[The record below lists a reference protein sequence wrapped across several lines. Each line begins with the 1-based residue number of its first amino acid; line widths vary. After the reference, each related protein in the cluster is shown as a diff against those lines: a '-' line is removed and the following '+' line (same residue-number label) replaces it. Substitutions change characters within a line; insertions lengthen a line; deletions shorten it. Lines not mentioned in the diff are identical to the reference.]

1 MVWYLVGAVVP
12 VNVDVVHD
20 AGVVTF
26 DCLGHYPLE
35 VPAGRVGFRVG
46 GDVPDDGT
54 DGNDDLKHTSEA
66 ILLLIV
72 IGPEGNIPQESSSLE
87 DAKPGQDE

>member
-12 VNVDVVHD
+12 VNVDVIHD
-20 AGVVTF
+20 AGVVSS

-46 GDVPDDGT
+46 GDVPDDCT
-54 DGNDDLKHTSEA
+54 DDNDDLKHRSDLTDHCHWSKREYSTGIQLA
-66 ILLLIV
+66 
-72 IGPEGNIPQESSSLE
+72 
-87 DAKPGQDE
+87 